1 MWGKQTPGACWNT
14 AGDDTIALFA
24 SLQDWIDYRLV
35 WNPEDYDN
43 IEVIRVPS
51 EITWKPDVVLF
62 NNADGQYD
70 VQLKTKALIANTGQ
84 VYWLPPAIYQS
95 ACSIEV
101 RYFPFDRQNCTM
113 KFGSWTYDSSEVN
126 IELIDN
132 EAVMDDFKQNG
143 EWDILRSPNRKMV
156 SGSEMFVM
164 FDFIIQRKPL
174 FYTINLIIPCIL
186 ITSLSVL
193 VFYLPSD
200 CGEKITLSI
209 SVLLALT
216 VFLLLIADIIP
227 PTSLDIPL
235 IGKYLMFTM
244 IFVTFTIVT
253 TVYILNVHHR
263 SASTHTMPPW
273 VRTLFLEKLPKLL
286 FMKRLDQMDDEDGDP
301 DKGCKHLKVF
311 GRDPVD
317 VVHMKKRNA
326 MLYETQCRKYA
337 LKVTDVSGSQTL
349 SENISL
355 QLSPEMR
362 RAVSNVKFIAEYFK
376 MQDANDAPNASADMT
391 KMRERPCEKIRPTSA
406 RLAGMKSCE
415 KSHPFSRDGFT
426 VACREDPPENRPAAQ
441 RPSKCQQPRFR
452 EQLPVAIAA
461 GSGLR
466 AHAEVVLNL
475 DVNEDWKYVAMVI
488 DRICLWLFLSVC
500 VIGTLGL
507 FLQPLFI
514 SDDDIV

>member
-1 MWGKQTPGACWNT
+1 MFNT
-14 AGDDTIALFA
+14 SQNEKDQVMKTNVWLN
-24 SLQDWIDYRLV
+24 QDWIDYRLV

-51 EITWKPDVVLF
+51 EITWKPDLVLF

-101 RYFPFDRQNCTM
+101 RYFPFDRQNCSM

-143 EWDILRSPNRKMV
+143 EWDILRSPNRKAAG
-156 SGSEMFVM
+156 GSDMFVM

-273 VRTLFLEKLPKLL
+273 VRTLFLHKLPKLL
-286 FMKRLDQMDDEDGDP
+286 FMKRLDQMGDEDGEDG
-301 DKGCKHLKVF
+301 GCKHLKGF
-311 GRDPVD
+311 GRDPAD
-317 VVHMKKRNA
+317 VSHMKKRNA

-337 LKVTDVSGSQTL
+337 LKVSDVSGSQTL
-349 SENISL
+349 ADNISM

-376 MQDANDAPNASADMT
+376 MQDANDASSEKVIPSGGKDLPVHVGTIRAETRVIPQAGAVRPPNATASLPNATASLPNASSLGSGN
-391 KMRERPCEKIRPTSA
+391 TS
-406 RLAGMKSCE
+406 RC
-415 KSHPFSRDGFT
+415 
-426 VACREDPPENRPAAQ
+426 ACRGQAGFDRSLIPPPPLQ
-441 RPSKCQQPRFR
+441 RD
-452 EQLPVAIAA
+452 
-461 GSGLR
+461 
-466 AHAEVVLNL
+466 LNL
-475 DVNEDWKYVAMVI
+475 SAAAALTTSPDVNEDWKYVAMVI

>member
-1 MWGKQTPGACWNT
+1 MAAYRSWLLSVLIAALVEAGRAAESEERLVAMLFNT
-14 AGDDTIALFA
+14 SRYNPLIRPARTVNEVITVNFRLSISQLISVNEKDQVMKTNVWLN
-24 SLQDWIDYRLV
+24 QDWIDYRLV

-43 IEVIRVPS
+43 IEIIRVPS
-51 EITWKPDVVLF
+51 EITWKPDLVLF

-126 IELIDN
+126 IELIDH
-132 EAVMDDFKQNG
+132 EVVMDDFKQNG
-143 EWDILRSPNRKMV
+143 EWDILRSPNRKVV

-273 VRTLFLEKLPKLL
+273 VRTLFLDKLPKLL
-286 FMKRLDQMDDEDGDP
+286 FMKRLDQMNDEDGDS
-301 DKGCKHLKVF
+301 DKGCKHLKAF

-317 VVHMKKRNA
+317 VVHMKQRNA

-337 LKVTDVSGSQTL
+337 LKVSDVSGSQTL

-376 MQDANDAPNASADMT
+376 MQDANDA
-391 KMRERPCEKIRPTSA
+391 
-406 RLAGMKSCE
+406 
-415 KSHPFSRDGFT
+415 
-426 VACREDPPENRPAAQ
+426 
-441 RPSKCQQPRFR
+441 
-452 EQLPVAIAA
+452 
-461 GSGLR
+461 
-466 AHAEVVLNL
+466 
-475 DVNEDWKYVAMVI
+475 VNEDWKYVAMVI